1 MFREYSTNIYLPGGK
16 SPKTYISTQ
25 ANIIHKCIIYIVK
38 EIQKYLLTIK
48 HLKMRW
54 IITFYNMAMDINSS
68 TLNYKF
74 KEWSTILIHF
84 LEMVFTNVIFLF
96 SLHYSFLFLYF
107 AFVLSLYI
115 FISYLTITISTV
127 NVHSSNFLF
136 NAHCSFVFG
145 CCLLLS
151 IHCSLLSDRHSLLS
165 APCSLLFIVPLYVF
179 LALHY
184 FLDIA

>member
-1 MFREYSTNIYLPGGK
+1 
-16 SPKTYISTQ
+16 
-25 ANIIHKCIIYIVK
+25 
-38 EIQKYLLTIK
+38 
-48 HLKMRW
+48 
-54 IITFYNMAMDINSS
+54 MDINSS

-96 SLHYSFLFLYF
+96 SLHYFFLFLYF

-165 APCSLLFIVPLYVF
+165 APCSLLSAPCSSLLSGHYISSFLEVLVRVFTSLAYFTKNYNRWSHFRNFISWFVS
-179 LALHY
+179 
-184 FLDIA
+184 